1 MLGSKESASI
11 STSHSTGFR
20 KHHRKDA
27 ATGRSPTGH
36 TYGPTLMHIWATLL
50 VLLGYDKDMNLGKGH
65 FGSGPRR
72 IGSRQIYLKINF

>member
-1 MLGSKESASI
+1 MLGSKESISI

-36 TYGPTLMHIWATLL
+36 TYGPTLMHIRATLIDL
-50 VLLGYDKDMNLGKGH
+50 
-65 FGSGPRR
+65 
-72 IGSRQIYLKINF
+72 IGL